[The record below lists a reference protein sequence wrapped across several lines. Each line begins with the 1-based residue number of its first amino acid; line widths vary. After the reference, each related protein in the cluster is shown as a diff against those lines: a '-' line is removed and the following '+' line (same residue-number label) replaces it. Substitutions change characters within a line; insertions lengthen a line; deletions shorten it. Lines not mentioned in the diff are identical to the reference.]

1 MAANSSV
8 VLTSLDF
15 DSYKQSLKAYL
26 SSQDAFK
33 DYDYNNSNMSVL
45 LDLLAHNTYMNAFYM
60 NMVSSEMFLDS
71 AQLRDSVISHAK
83 ELNYLPRSFKSAE
96 AEVTVQI
103 DTGVNGTAK
112 TAILIPK
119 GTQFISR
126 VGDVAYT
133 FVTAEDTVTTVENG
147 RYFTAAGLKIY
158 EGDYSSDTHIVNYD
172 NPLVY
177 KISSNRVDVSSII
190 VRVIENNGTDI
201 LTYTR
206 ATSLFGLDENS
217 KVFFVQPA
225 LNGNYEIV
233 FGDGVVARKPLN
245 NSVVLIEYRVCSGE
259 LPNGA
264 GKFYSA
270 GRIDNESNIT
280 ITTSKPASS
289 GAVAETLE
297 SIKYNA
303 PRAFTT
309 QERAITA
316 SDYENILKLNYPEI
330 NAVVAYGGEEASP
343 PQYGRI
349 FISIDLKD
357 VDGLPKIKES
367 EYKKFLRTRSSVSME
382 PIFISPDYVYLNVK
396 SLVKYNI
403 NVTGRNPEDIRT
415 LVTRS
420 ILQHALTNLNSFSK
434 TLRYS
439 KLVKDIDAAEASIVS
454 NETDIQLIK
463 YITPEL
469 NVNQN
474 LTIDFKTALTNEIP
488 LLGDEHPIIDVHG
501 VTSTTFTYNGI
512 ANCLIEDNGDGIMR
526 VVTPLGS
533 NHKKVIDIGTVNYD
547 TGVVSLNNFNISNFS
562 GTSLKIFGVP
572 RNKDIES
579 VQNVI
584 LNIIEPDI
592 AITIEQ
598 IRE

>member
-60 NMVSSEMFLDS
+60 NMVSTEMFLDS
-71 AQLRDSVISHAK
+71 AQIRDSVISHAK

-96 AEVTVQI
+96 AEINIQI
-103 DTGVNGTAK
+103 DTGVNGTSK
-112 TAILIPK
+112 TAIMIPK

-133 FVTAEDTVTTVENG
+133 FVTAEDLVTTVLNS
-147 RYFTAAGLKIY
+147 RYFTATGVKIY

-172 NPLVY
+172 NPLIY
-177 KISSNRVDVSSII
+177 KISSNRVDVSSVV
-190 VRVIENNGTDI
+190 VRVIENNGSNI

-233 FGDGVVARKPLN
+233 FGDGVVGRKPLN
-245 NSVVLIEYRVCSGE
+245 NSVVLIEYRICSGE

-264 GKFYSA
+264 SKFYSA
-270 GRIDNESNIT
+270 GRIDNERDIT
-280 ITTSKPASS
+280 INTTKPASG
-289 GAVAETLE
+289 GAVAETLD

-316 SDYENILKLNYPEI
+316 EDYENILKLNYPEI

-367 EYKKFLRTRSSVSME
+367 EYKRFLRTRSSVSME
-382 PIFISPDYVYLNVK
+382 PIFISPDYVYLGVK
-396 SLVKYNI
+396 SNVKYNI

-420 ILQHALTNLNSFSK
+420 ILQHAITNLNSFAK

-439 KLVKDIDAAEASIVS
+439 RLIKDIDNAEASIVS
-454 NETDIQLIK
+454 NETDISLIK
-463 YITPEL
+463 YITPSL

-474 LTIDFKTALTNEIP
+474 LTIDFKTPLTNEIP

-501 VTSTTFTYNGI
+501 VTSSPFTYNGI
-512 ANCLIEDNGDGIMR
+512 SNCVLEDNGDGLIR
-526 VVTPLGS
+526 IVTPVGS
-533 NHKKVIDIGTVNYD
+533 NHKKIIDIGTVNYD
-547 TGVVSLNNFNISNFS
+547 TGVVSLNNFNISNFA
-562 GTSLKIFGVP
+562 GTSLKIFGIP

-579 VQNVI
+579 IQNVI

-592 AITIEQ
+592 DITIEQ

>member
-83 ELNYLPRSFKSAE
+83 ELNYLPRSFKSAV
-96 AEVTVQI
+96 AEVNIQI
-103 DTGVNGTAK
+103 DTGPTGTTK

-133 FVTAEDTVTTVENG
+133 FVTDEDTVTTVTNS
-147 RYFTAAGLKIY
+147 RYFIAPGVKIY
-158 EGDYSSDTHIVNYD
+158 EGDYSSDTHIIDYS
-172 NPLVY
+172 NPLIY
-177 KISSNRVDVSSII
+177 KISSNRVDVSSIV
-190 VRVIENNGTDI
+190 VRVIEDNGSNI

-217 KVFFVQPA
+217 KVFFVQPS

-233 FGDGVVARKPLN
+233 FGDGVVGRKPLN
-245 NSVVLIEYRVCSGE
+245 NSVVLIEYRICSGE
-259 LPNGA
+259 LANGA
-264 GKFYSA
+264 GKFYTA
-270 GRIDNESNIT
+270 GRIDNESNVT
-280 ITTSKPASS
+280 ITTTKSASG
-289 GAVAETLE
+289 GAVAETLD

-316 SDYENILKLNYPEI
+316 EDYQNILKLNYPEI

-367 EYKKFLRTRSSVSME
+367 EYKRFLRTRSSVSME
-382 PIFISPDYVYLNVK
+382 PIFISPDYVYLGVK
-396 SLVKYNI
+396 SNVKYNI

-420 ILQHALTNLNSFSK
+420 ILQHAITNLNSFAK

-439 KLVKDIDAAEASIVS
+439 RLIKDIDNAEASIVS
-454 NETDIQLIK
+454 NETDVSLIK
-463 YITPEL
+463 YITPSL

-474 LTIDFKTALTNEIP
+474 LTVDFKTALTNEIP
-488 LLGDEHPIIDVHG
+488 LLGDEHHIIDVHG

-512 ANCLIEDNGDGIMR
+512 TNCSLEDNGDGLIR
-526 VVTPLGS
+526 IVTPIGS
-533 NHKKVIDIGTVNYD
+533 NHKKIIDIGTVNYD
-547 TGVVSLNNFNISNFS
+547 TGVISLNNFNISNFA
-562 GTSLKIFGVP
+562 GTSLKIFGIP

-592 AITIEQ
+592 DITIEQ

>member
-45 LDLLAHNTYMNAFYM
+45 LDLLSHNTYMNAFYM

-83 ELNYLPRSFKSAE
+83 ELNYLPRSFKSAV
-96 AEVTVQI
+96 AQVNIAI
-103 DTGVNGTAK
+103 DTGVAGTSK
-112 TAILIPK
+112 TAIMVPK

-126 VGDVAYT
+126 VGDIAYT
-133 FVTAEDTVTTVENG
+133 FVTAEDIVTSVVNG
-147 RYFTAAGLKIY
+147 RYFYANGVKIY
-158 EGDYSSDTHIVNYD
+158 EGDYSSDTHIINYD
-172 NPLVY
+172 NNLIY

-206 ATSLFGLDENS
+206 ATSLFGLDSAS

-225 LNGNYEIV
+225 LNGEYEIV
-233 FGDGVVARKPLN
+233 FGDGVVGRKPLN

-264 GKFYSA
+264 NKFYAA
-270 GRIDNESNIT
+270 GRIDNEANISVT
-280 ITTSKPASS
+280 TTSAASD
-289 GAVAETLE
+289 GEVAETLA

-316 SDYENILKLNYPEI
+316 EDYENILKLNYPEI
-330 NAVVAYGGEEASP
+330 NSVVAYGGEDANP

-349 FISIDLKD
+349 FISIDLKNI
-357 VDGLPKIKES
+357 DGLPQINEM
-367 EYKKFLRTRSSVSME
+367 EYKKFLRTRSSVSMD
-382 PIFISPDYVYLNVK
+382 PIFISPDYIYLNVK
-396 SLVKYNI
+396 SNIKYNI
-403 NVTGRNPEDIRT
+403 NVTGRNPDDIRT

-420 ILQHALTNLNSFSK
+420 ILQYAITNLNSFAK

-439 KLVKDIDAAEASIVS
+439 KLIKDIDAAEASIVS
-454 NETDIQLIK
+454 NETTVSLVK
-463 YITPEL
+463 YITPAL
-469 NVNQN
+469 NINQN
-474 LTIDFKTALTNEIP
+474 LTIDFKSPLTNEIP
-488 LLGDEHPIIDVHG
+488 LLGDEHPIIDVHAI
-501 VTSTTFTYNGI
+501 TSTPFTYSGI
-512 ANCLIEDNGDGIMR
+512 NNCTIEDNGDGIVR
-526 VVTPLGS
+526 IVTPSGI
-533 NHKKVIDIGTVNYD
+533 NHKKIIDIGTVNYD
-547 TGVVSLNNFNISNFS
+547 TGLISLNSFNISNFA
-562 GTSLKIFGVP
+562 GTSLKIFAIP

-592 AITIEQ
+592 DITIEQ